1 MDKTR
6 NQKKIHKKLS
16 FLLIL
21 CSLHNQTMVKQKKNA
36 SFCLSMF
43 SPQPNKTKPTTSSL
57 KFHFFFSH
65 LCFPDNQTKLSQAT
79 KKCSISSQ
87 IQKQNRTTLP
97 FSLPLCV
104 ISATKQNLTN
114 NIFIKFSTFSH
125 LCVPEN
131 QTKLSRAIKK
141 NAALVPK
148 IEKQNR
154 KMLLFSLSLSVLS
167 PQPNKT

>member
-114 NIFIKFSTFSH
+114 NVFIKFSTFSH

-131 QTKLSRAIKK
+131 QTKLSRAKK
-141 NAALVPK
+141 K
-148 IEKQNR
+148 K
-154 KMLLFSLSLSVLS
+154 KM
-167 PQPNKT
+167 QH